1 MKKLIVIIVTV
12 GLIFTLVGCSGN
24 TAQKGSLDEDAVL
37 EGVLAEFNELAKIPR
52 QSNHEQ
58 AVSDYLAGWA
68 KNKGFEYVQDD
79 LKNIIIEVPPTQ
91 GYENAP
97 LTILQGH
104 MDMVCVAKDGVAYD
118 PLTDPIK
125 VIRSEE
131 TLTADGTS
139 LGADNGIGVA
149 MAQYII
155 TDQDVD
161 HGPLRVIFTVNEE
174 EGFTGALGIDAKY
187 FQDATYLINCDS
199 ETFGE
204 MTESCAGSNRYNFT
218 RPNTWTAPTGDLA
231 YKISLSGLLGGHS
244 GMEIGLDHANAIKNV
259 GDALSYVLRNGVNI
273 ELAAFDGGSASN
285 AIPTSAT
292 ATVVIAAAD
301 QQAFESLMAEM
312 VNQFGQ
318 TYSKIEENYV
328 FTYEK
333 TDQPAKVL
341 SEADEKSFLNLVAGI
356 QDGIHT
362 ISQFA
367 DDLIESS
374 TNLGL
379 ASIGETST
387 TLNTMARSST
397 DLHLTQYTLTYHSLA
412 EMAGYNVELV
422 LPNPGWPLE
431 PDNPL
436 RDLYAQTY
444 KDDTGEDAKMIAIHA
459 GLECGCFAGKNPEL
473 RMISVGPNLTDVHT
487 PNETLYLDSI
497 APSVEVL
504 ANLLQDIK

>member
-1 MKKLIVIIVTV
+1 MKKLALMVIFVVT
-12 GLIFTLVGCSGN
+12 IFSIVGCNGSLS
-24 TAQKGSLDEDAVL
+24 QKGGLDEDAVL

-58 AVSDYLAGWA
+58 AVSDYLADWA
-68 KNKGFEYVQDD
+68 KDKGFNYVQDD
-79 LKNIIIEVPPTQ
+79 LKNIIIEVPATA
-91 GYENAP
+91 GYENTP

-104 MDMVCVAKDGVAYD
+104 MDMVCVAKDGVTYN

-125 VIRSEE
+125 VIRSED

-149 MAQYII
+149 MTQYII
-155 TDQDVD
+155 TNEEIA
-161 HGPLRVIFTVNEE
+161 HGPLRAIFTVNEE

-187 FQDATYLINCDS
+187 FQDAVYLINCDS

-204 MTESCAGSNRYNFT
+204 VTQSCAGSNRYNFT
-218 RPNTWTAPTGDLA
+218 RANTWTSPTGDVA

-244 GMEIGLDHANAIKNV
+244 GMEIDLDHANAIKNV
-259 GDALSYVLRNGVNI
+259 GDALSYASRNGVNI

-301 QQAFESLMAEM
+301 QQAFENLMAET

-318 TYSKIEENYV
+318 TYSQIEQNFV

-333 TDQPAKVL
+333 TDMPAKVL
-341 SEADEKSFLNLVAGI
+341 SAADGKSFLNLVAGI
-356 QDGIHT
+356 QDGVHT

-379 ASIGETST
+379 ANIGESST

-397 DLHLTQYTLTYHSLA
+397 DLHLTQYTLLYDSLA

-422 LPNPGWPLE
+422 LPNPGWPIE
-431 PDNPL
+431 TDNPI
-436 RDLYAQTY
+436 RDMYAQEY
-444 KDDTGEDAKMIAIHA
+444 KAYTGEDAKIIAIHA
-459 GLECGCFAGKNPEL
+459 GLECGCFAQKNPDL
-473 RMISVGPNLTDVHT
+473 RMISVGPDLTDVHT

-504 ANLLQDIK
+504 ANLLKDLK